1 MTAALAIAEPP
12 PGATR
17 DAAVWACLDG
27 AEGLDAVRAAV
38 QPRSGTPLI
47 AEGGM
52 NAAFDRLEGS
62 APPAVLIV
70 GIAASPD
77 PAGDIRALA
86 ARCGRA
92 TRIIALGS
100 TNDVALYRDLI
111 AAGAADY
118 LVFPLTADAVGAA
131 LDAAARRAPAAAE
144 TPSDETRVLAVT
156 GALSGAGASTLAVN
170 AAWHLAASCGRRVAL
185 VDLDLQF
192 GRSSL
197 SLDLDPSNG
206 MREILE
212 NPDRIDS
219 LFIASALMPARDGLW
234 VLGAEEPLDRPV
246 AVTARA
252 IDRLVEEIAGTA
264 EGIDTV
270 VLDVPR
276 QTSASEPEVLRRADT
291 VAIVTELSLTG
302 IRDTIRLCE
311 RLADV
316 LEDDAI
322 ALIAGKQPERGRGE
336 IAAAEFER
344 SVGRRIAHTL
354 PWDTKSLAL
363 AGRDGKAL
371 AEVAANAP
379 LARAICVAAE
389 NLTGL
394 RPDSGRRTL
403 KGLISHAL
411 RRS

>member
-1 MTAALAIAEPP
+1 MTAALAIAEPAL
-12 PGATR
+12 GAAR
-17 DAAVWACLDG
+17 DAAVWACLDDPEG
-27 AEGLDAVRAAV
+27 AEAVRAAAL
-38 QPRSGTPLI
+38 PRAGAPLI
-47 AEGGM
+47 AAGGM
-52 NAAFDRLEGS
+52 NAAFDRLERN
-62 APPAVLIV
+62 APPEVLIV
-70 GIAASPD
+70 GIASSPD

-86 ARCGRA
+86 ERCGRA
-92 TRIIALGS
+92 TRIIALG
-100 TNDVALYRDLI
+100 TANDVALYRDLT

-118 LVFPLTADAVGAA
+118 LVLPLTADALGAA
-131 LDAAARRAPAAAE
+131 LDSAARRIPSAAE

-156 GALSGAGASTLAVN
+156 GAVSGAGASTFAVN

-185 VDLDLQF
+185 VDLDVQF

-219 LFIASALMPARDGLW
+219 LFIAGALVPARDGLW

-276 QTSASEPEVLRRADT
+276 HTAAADPAVLRRADT
-291 VAIVTELSLTG
+291 VAIVTELSLAG
-302 IRDTIRLCE
+302 IRDTVRMCE
-311 RLADV
+311 RLSYA

-322 ALIAGKQPERGRGE
+322 ALIAGKQVERGKGE
-336 IAAAEFER
+336 IAAPEFER
-344 SVGRRIAHTL
+344 GVGRRIAHAL
-354 PWDTKSLAL
+354 PWDAKSLAL

-371 AEVAANAP
+371 AEIAANAP
-379 LARAICVAAE
+379 LARAIGVAAE
-389 NLTGL
+389 ALTGL
-394 RPDSGRRTL
+394 HPGSHRKTL
-403 KGLISHAL
+403 KGLIHHAF
-411 RRS
+411 RRN